1 MVGCRDFAGAEQ
13 LGSEM
18 DGRAVRTAAILTGAA
33 LIDIALLWGL
43 LAVFGPAYLTLIL
56 WIALAILVVVLA
68 RDLDQRLAGRR

>member
-1 MVGCRDFAGAEQ
+1 
-13 LGSEM
+13 M